1 MNQTRKKVLFLITK
15 STLGGAQR
23 YVEDLATGLDNTLYD
38 VSVAVGG
45 KGPLID
51 ILTSAGVKVYPL
63 KNLTRDIGI
72 ASEVRSFFELISLI
86 RKVEP
91 DVLHINSSKA
101 GILGSLVGRI
111 CRVPKIIFTAHGWAF
126 NEDRGEW
133 QKKLL
138 KSIHFLTIILS
149 HRTVVVSNG
158 TRSQMDWPFVQ
169 KKMSTVHLGRNVDK
183 MKSKEDARGSIE
195 MHVQNADARLIDYH
209 NDFWLGTI
217 AELHPIKRLNR
228 AIDSVSVL
236 VKEFP
241 TLRFVIIHDGQL
253 RTRLEEQVHNLGLE
267 KHVFFTGT
275 VENAARLLPAFD
287 AFVLPS
293 KSEAFAYVLL
303 EAGQAKLP
311 VVATSVGGIPD
322 IIEDGVNGLLVPPD
336 NTPALTATLRSL
348 ITDETLRE
356 RLAQAHFERSQTFT
370 LEKMMRETE
379 EVYFKV

>member
-1 MNQTRKKVLFLITK
+1 MEHTRIKVLFLITK

-23 YVEDLATGLDNTLYD
+23 YVEDLASGLDNTLYD

-45 KGPLID
+45 NGPLID
-51 ILTSAGVKVYPL
+51 ILTGVGTKVYPL
-63 KNLTRDIGI
+63 KNLTRDIGV
-72 ASEVRSFFELISLI
+72 ASELRSFFELILLI
-86 RKVEP
+86 RKVQP

-101 GILGSLVGRI
+101 GILGSLVGRLY
-111 CRVPKIIFTAHGWAF
+111 RVPKIVFTAHGWAF
-126 NEDRGEW
+126 NEDRPNW
-133 QKKLL
+133 QKTVVKFF
-138 KSIHFLTIILS
+138 HFLTILLS
-149 HRTVVVSNG
+149 HKTIVVSNG
-158 TRSQMDWPFVQ
+158 TRAQMDWPFVQ

-195 MHVQNADARLIDYH
+195 MQVQNADARLIDYH

-228 AIDSVSVL
+228 AIDSVSAL
-236 VKEFP
+236 TKEFP
-241 TLRFVIIHDGQL
+241 TLRFVIMHDGQL
-253 RTRLEEQVHNLGLE
+253 REELQAQVENLGLE

-311 VVATSVGGIPD
+311 VVATRVGGIPD
-322 IIEDGVNGLLVPPD
+322 IIEDSANGLLVPAED
-336 NTPALTATLRSL
+336 TPALTAALRSL
-348 ITDETLRE
+348 IVDEKLRE
-356 RLAQAHFERSQTFT
+356 HLATAHFEKSQTFT
-370 LEKMMRETE
+370 LEKMIKKTE
-379 EVYFKV
+379 EVYQQ